1 IFFIFF
7 IVSSTKTPDPLR
19 HARRPVKPGDI
30 PWLTDLHYFPGEL
43 VQSVARTVPAN
54 EVVIAKP
61 VQITGMDIGRMNDNI
76 HILFD
81 GHWFIV
87 THQWAFDQI
96 VALAM
101 AVKARFRGPP
111 VLAHEVVEGVPNVLA
126 GCAGLEQVERELA
139 RSLAELELILHRL
152 RDLGADDAGA
162 TELRVHSAR
171 SIVFH
176 QQRNLVT
183 LLDDTVLQVAIGEF
197 RRLAERHRRA
207 KINAILAAVAL
218 AVVLGHRG

>member
-1 IFFIFF
+1 MPPAPPTFSTTTCWPSSSLMRCAMMRPMVSCGPPAANGMTIVTGRVGKSWALAGPISASAAAAAANSIFFIFF

-30 PWLTDLHYFPGEL
+30 LWLTDLHYFLGEL
-43 VQSVARTVPAN
+43 VQSVARTVSAN

-61 VQITGMDIGRMNDNI
+61 VQITGMDIGRMDDNI

-101 AVKARFRGPP
+101 AVK
-111 VLAHEVVEGVPNVLA
+111 
-126 GCAGLEQVERELA
+126 
-139 RSLAELELILHRL
+139 
-152 RDLGADDAGA
+152 
-162 TELRVHSAR
+162 
-171 SIVFH
+171 
-176 QQRNLVT
+176 
-183 LLDDTVLQVAIGEF
+183 
-197 RRLAERHRRA
+197 
-207 KINAILAAVAL
+207 
-218 AVVLGHRG
+218 